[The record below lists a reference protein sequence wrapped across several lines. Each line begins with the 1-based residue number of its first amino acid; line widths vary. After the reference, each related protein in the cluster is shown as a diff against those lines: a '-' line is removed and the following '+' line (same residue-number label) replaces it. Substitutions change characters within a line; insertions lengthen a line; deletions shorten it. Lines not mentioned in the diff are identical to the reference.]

1 MAELTPKAYRRHAAA
16 LKRIEACLKPGSGDD
31 GLDLS
36 HLGLTTLPPEIG
48 QLTALTV
55 VNLRNNRLTT
65 LPPEIGQL
73 TALIFW
79 SRKGLRQRRAGNRKP
94 SGSLLQAY
102 YRDSA

>member
-1 MAELTPKAYRRHAAA
+1 MILLLVKIRS
-16 LKRIEACLKPGSGDD
+16 IF
-31 GLDLS
+31 
-36 HLGLTTLPPEIG
+36 
-48 QLTALTV
+48 
-55 VNLRNNRLTT
+55 
-65 LPPEIGQL
+65 GQL